1 MSTKVRTKQG
11 AVELQW
17 IGVGRGEEGI
27 ESGVRPSLD
36 WQVGDGPCAEVASEL
51 RPEPREGGHT

>member
-1 MSTKVRTKQG
+1 M
-11 AVELQW
+11 
-17 IGVGRGEEGI
+17 GRGEEGI